1 MCAHH
6 DALQHNAELRPYRGY
21 GRVLEIVYHFREL
34 PIQVR
39 VLLQY
44 SRGV

>member
-6 DALQHNAELRPYRGY
+6 DALLHNAELHPYRGY

-34 PIQVR
+34 PTQVR
-39 VLLQY
+39 VLLLFF
-44 SRGV
+44 RGV